1 MWKSKTRIKKKK
13 NIKAKSYI
21 SLGKKKSQLFFEV
34 KKKSQLEKK
43 KKKFHGINKPHE
55 ISLSQQ
61 NQNGFGTFGGKGFG
75 LFNTTSFVPSSTGS
89 SPLSL
94 FFNFPFQ
101 LGFFFFFFL
110 NHRREQFSTEFECF
124 GWLQGERTWTL
135 LLMIIAFL
143 PFSARPGRKHFLAL
157 KKDIGYS
164 FYTFAFT
171 CIWLSTTMDWSSLTA
186 SITYQ

>member
-1 MWKSKTRIKKKK
+1 MHDIYFQNLKSK
-13 NIKAKSYI
+13 KSWVHI
-21 SLGKKKSQLFFEV
+21 FFFTPT
-34 KKKSQLEKK
+34 KPKR
-43 KKKFHGINKPHE
+43 FWHKPHE

-61 NQNGFGTFGGKGFG
+61 NQNGFGTFGGKGFD
-75 LFNTTSFVPSSTGS
+75 LFNTTSFAPSSTGS

-101 LGFFFFFFL
+101 LGFLIFDYFKSQAWAIFHWIWIFWVITG
-110 NHRREQFSTEFECF
+110 REKA
-124 GWLQGERTWTL
+124 WTL

-171 CIWLSTTMDWSSLTA
+171 CIWLSTTMDWNSLTA

>member
-1 MWKSKTRIKKKK
+1 MWKSKKRIKKRKTSK
-13 NIKAKSYI
+13 QNPT
-21 SLGKKKSQLFFEV
+21 LVWE

-75 LFNTTSFVPSSTGS
+75 LFNMMSFAPSSTGS

-101 LGFFFFFFL
+101 LGFLIFLLFFL
-110 NHRREQFSTEFECF
+110 KSQAWAIFHWIWMFWVITGRED
-124 GWLQGERTWTL
+124 L
-135 LLMIIAFL
+135 
-143 PFSARPGRKHFLAL
+143 
-157 KKDIGYS
+157 D
-164 FYTFAFT
+164 FAF
-171 CIWLSTTMDWSSLTA
+171 DDN
-186 SITYQ
+186 SISAFFC